1 MLLDE
6 IEDSESSSVKPSKEE
21 VLMGKQAL
29 EKVCPLAPYRL
40 YYVSECSVQIMVLS
54 SHVFCRPQ
62 IRSVLARLAKEAHL
76 KSEVLIRPVRTRWN
90 TVTHSLGRAID
101 MQEVLDALC
110 DMHQFNQPGG
120 VRLRRFILD
129 AAQWTIIRELYELL
143 YVRIYL
149 LFIMMSL
156 R

>member
-1 MLLDE
+1 MSAD
-6 IEDSESSSVKPSKEE
+6 
-21 VLMGKQAL
+21 
-29 EKVCPLAPYRL
+29 
-40 YYVSECSVQIMVLS
+40 CSPQIMVLS

-76 KSEVLIRPVRTRWN
+76 KSQVLIRPVRTRWN

-120 VRLRRFILD
+120 VRLRRFILEP
-129 AAQWTIIRELYELL
+129 AQWTVIRELYELL
-143 YVRIYL
+143 YVRLNFY
-149 LFIMMSL
+149 FGSGGH
-156 R
+156 